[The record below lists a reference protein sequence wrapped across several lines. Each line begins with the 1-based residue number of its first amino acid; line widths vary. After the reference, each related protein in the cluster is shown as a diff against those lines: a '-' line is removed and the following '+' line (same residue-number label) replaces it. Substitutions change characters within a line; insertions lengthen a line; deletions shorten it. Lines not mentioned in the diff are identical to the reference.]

1 MATARDERREADN
14 KGEEGRTA
22 AAATIYMNIYGVL
35 RPKPLPHATK
45 FGKYIHA
52 YIVLTV
58 ETQAM

>member
-1 MATARDERREADN
+1 MATVKDEGREAD